1 MKGGENMDVS
11 AIMQLISSVG
21 FPIAMC
27 IMMAWYI
34 KSINEGYRDDIK
46 SIQQSIDNNTAV
58 MNKIIEKLEVE

>member
-1 MKGGENMDVS
+1 MDIS
-11 AIMQLISSVG
+11 TIMQLISSVG

-27 IMMAWYI
+27 LMMAWYI